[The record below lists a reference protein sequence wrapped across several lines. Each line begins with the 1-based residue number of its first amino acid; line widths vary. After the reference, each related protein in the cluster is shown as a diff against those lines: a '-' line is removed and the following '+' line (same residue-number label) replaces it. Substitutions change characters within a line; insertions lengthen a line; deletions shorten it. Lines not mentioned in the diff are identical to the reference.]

1 MAVTYNPRVTST
13 EPRVRISP
21 LGGVGEVGKNST
33 LFDFDGD
40 MVLVDAGVKFP
51 EAELHGID
59 LVVPD
64 YGYVAEHLDG
74 LLGILFTHGHEDH
87 IGGLPYLI
95 MQLDPHDP
103 IPIYGTPLT
112 LGLISVKLREHGM
125 LGRVEQHPIREGE
138 RARLGPFEVEPIA
151 VNHSIPDAVG
161 LVIRTPAG
169 TVFHTGDFKFD
180 PTPTEGKTTDN
191 ERLRA
196 LGDEGVLVL
205 LSDCVRVEQP
215 GWTPSEAGVRE
226 ALEQL
231 IATAPGR
238 VLVTTFASNIGRL
251 REVVRSAHKLG
262 RRTGIVGRSM
272 EENLRVAK
280 ELGHMKVPE
289 GSLVDLREIGELPP
303 NKVVLLSTGSQGEP
317 TSVLSRIARGDHP
330 LVKIQPEDTV
340 IFSASPVPG
349 NEESVARS
357 IDNLFRRGAR
367 VIYQVIDPR
376 VHVSG
381 HASREELKHLV
392 NLVRP
397 QYLVPV
403 HGEHR
408 MLWLLREL
416 AAECG
421 VPRERTFLT
430 EIGDV
435 VSFGA
440 DGASYESRIPS
451 GSMLVD
457 GLTIGEVTNVV
468 LRDRRRLAA
477 DGVLF
482 VSVTLDRETAEL
494 LSGPDFVSRGFVD
507 PGDSA
512 DLYDEARERVEKA
525 LLGGDP
531 GRQPDVG
538 YLAGK
543 VRDVL
548 NSFIYERTHRRPM
561 ILPVVTEV

>member
-1 MAVTYNPRVTST
+1 MATDL
-13 EPRVRISP
+13 RVRISP

-33 LFDFDGD
+33 LLEFGED
-40 MVLVDAGVKFP
+40 MIIVDAGVKFP
-51 EAELHGID
+51 EAELHGVD
-59 LVVPD
+59 LVVCD
-64 YGYVAEHLDG
+64 YGYVGERLDN
-74 LLGILFTHGHEDH
+74 LLGIVFTHGHEDH

-112 LGLISVKLREHGM
+112 LGLISVKLKEHGM
-125 LGRVEQHPIREGE
+125 LGRVTQYSIRQGQQ
-138 RARLGPFEVEPIA
+138 AALGPFEIEPIA

-180 PTPTEGKTTDN
+180 PTPVDGRTTDN
-191 ERLRA
+191 QRLRE

-205 LSDCVRVEQP
+205 LSDCVRVEQS
-215 GWTPSEAGVRE
+215 GWTASERGVRE
-226 ALEQL
+226 ALEEL
-231 IATAPGR
+231 IGRAPGR
-238 VLVTTFASNIGRL
+238 VLVTTFASNLGRL

-262 RRTGIVGRSM
+262 RKTGIVGRSM
-272 EENLRVAK
+272 EENLRVARD
-280 ELGHMKVPE
+280 LGFLDVPE
-289 GSLVDLREIGELPP
+289 GSIVDLRELNEMPP
-303 NKVVLLSTGSQGEP
+303 DKVVILSTGSQGEP

-330 LVKIQPEDTV
+330 LVKIQANDTV

-367 VIYQVIDPR
+367 VIYQMIDPR

-381 HASREELKHLV
+381 HASREELKHLLE
-392 NLVRP
+392 LVHPR
-397 QYLVPV
+397 YLVPL

-408 MLWLLREL
+408 MLWLFREL
-416 AAECG
+416 AVEAG
-421 VPRERTFLT
+421 MPRENVFLT

-435 VSFGA
+435 VAFGE
-440 DGASYESRIPS
+440 DGARREEPISS

-482 VSVTLDRETAEL
+482 VSVTLDRETGEL
-494 LSGPDFVSRGFVD
+494 LSGPDFVSRGFLQID
-507 PGDSA
+507 SGDA
-512 DLYDEARERVEKA
+512 DDLFDEAKERVTKA
-525 LLGGDP
+525 LAGD
-531 GRQPDVG
+531 GRQQPDVG
-538 YLAGK
+538 YLVGK
-543 VRDVL
+543 IRDVL
-548 NSFIYERTHRRPM
+548 NSFVYERTRRRPM

>member
-1 MAVTYNPRVTST
+1 MATPIDARIRV
-13 EPRVRISP
+13 SP

-33 LFDFDGD
+33 LIEFGD
-40 MVLVDAGVKFP
+40 DLILVDAGVKFP
-51 EAELHGID
+51 ETELHGVD
-59 LVVPD
+59 LVVCD
-64 YGYVAEHLDG
+64 YGYVSDRQDD

-112 LGLISVKLREHGM
+112 LGLISVKLKEHGM
-125 LGRVEQHPIREGE
+125 LGRVVQYAIREGE
-138 RARLGPFEVEPIA
+138 RTQLGPFEVEPIA

-161 LVIRTPAG
+161 LVIRTPVG

-180 PTPTEGKTTDN
+180 PTPVEGRTTDN
-191 ERLRA
+191 DRLRQ
-196 LGDEGVLVL
+196 LGDQGVLVL
-205 LSDCVRVEQP
+205 LSDCVRVEQA
-215 GWTPSEAGVRE
+215 GWTASESGVRD

-231 IATAPGR
+231 IGKAPGR

-262 RRTGIVGRSM
+262 RKTAVVGRSM
-272 EENLRVAK
+272 EENLRVAR
-280 ELGHMKVPE
+280 ELGFMDIPD
-289 GSLVDLREIGELPP
+289 GSLVELREVNDLPP
-303 NKVVLLSTGSQGEP
+303 DKVVLLSTGSQGEP

-330 LVKIQPEDTV
+330 LVKIQPNDTV

-367 VIYQVIDPR
+367 VIYQMIDSR
-376 VHVSG
+376 IHVSG
-381 HASREELKHLV
+381 HASREELKHLLD
-392 NLVRP
+392 LVRP
-397 QYLVPV
+397 HYLVPL

-408 MLWLLREL
+408 MLWLFREL
-416 AAECG
+416 AADTG
-421 VPRERTFLT
+421 MPRENVFLT

-435 VSFGA
+435 VGFGR
-440 DGASYESRIPS
+440 DGAGREEPIPS

-482 VSVTLDRETAEL
+482 VSVTLDRETGEL
-494 LSGPDFVSRGFVD
+494 LSGPDFVSRGFLQL
-507 PGDSA
+507 DSA
-512 DLYDEARERVEKA
+512 EVGLFDEARERVTVA
-525 LLGGDP
+525 LEGDE
-531 GRQPDVG
+531 RRRPDVG
-538 YLAGK
+538 YLVGK
-543 VRDVL
+543 LRDTL
-548 NSFIYERTHRRPM
+548 NSFVYERTRRRPM

>member
-1 MAVTYNPRVTST
+1 MTGEAL
-13 EPRVRISP
+13 RISP

-33 LFDFDGD
+33 LVELGED
-40 MVLVDAGVKFP
+40 MIIVDAGVKFP
-51 EAELHGID
+51 ETELHGVD
-59 LVVPD
+59 LVVCD
-64 YGYVAEHLDG
+64 YTYVAERLDR
-74 LLGILFTHGHEDH
+74 LLGIVFTHGHEDH

-95 MQLDPHDP
+95 MQIDPHDP

-112 LGLISVKLREHGM
+112 LGLISVKLKEHGM
-125 LGRVEQHPIREGE
+125 LGRVIQIAIREGQ
-138 RARLGPFEVEPIA
+138 RARLGPFDVEPVA

-169 TVFHTGDFKFD
+169 VLFHTGDFKFD
-180 PTPTEGKTTDN
+180 PTPVQGRTTDN
-191 ERLRA
+191 ERLRQ

-215 GWTPSEAGVRE
+215 GWTASEAGVRE

-231 IATAPGR
+231 IGAAPGR

-251 REVVRSAHKLG
+251 CEVVRSAHKLG
-262 RRTGIVGRSM
+262 RKTGVVGRSM
-272 EENLRVAK
+272 EENLRVAR
-280 ELGHMKVPE
+280 ELGFLQIPD
-289 GSLVDLREIGELPP
+289 GSLVELRELNDLPP
-303 NKVVLLSTGSQGEP
+303 EKIVLLSTGSQGEP
-317 TSVLSRIARGDHP
+317 TSVMSRIARGDHP
-330 LVKIQPEDTV
+330 LVKIQANDTV

-367 VIYQVIDPR
+367 VIYQTIDPR

-381 HASREELKHLV
+381 HASREELRHLLD
-392 NLVRP
+392 LVRP
-397 QYLVPV
+397 RYLIPL

-416 AAECG
+416 AVESG
-421 VPRERTFLT
+421 IPRQNVFLT

-435 VSFGA
+435 VAFSAEGA
-440 DGASYESRIPS
+440 QREEAIQS
-451 GSMLVD
+451 GSVLVD

-482 VSVTLDRETAEL
+482 VSVTLDRETGEL
-494 LSGPDFVSRGFVD
+494 LSGPDFVSRGFLQVD
-507 PGDSA
+507 SDESDG
-512 DLYDEARERVEKA
+512 LFEEARERVTKA
-525 LLGGDP
+525 LAGDSA
-531 GRQPDVG
+531 RQPDVS
-538 YLAGK
+538 YLVGK
-543 VRDVL
+543 VRDTL
-548 NSFIYERTHRRPM
+548 NSFVYERTRRRPM
-561 ILPVVTEV
+561 ILPLVTEV

>member
-1 MAVTYNPRVTST
+1 MANETRI
-13 EPRVRISP
+13 RISP

-33 LFDFDGD
+33 LIEFGED
-40 MVLVDAGVKFP
+40 MIVVDAGVKFP
-51 EAELHGID
+51 EAELHGVD
-59 LVVPD
+59 LVVCD
-64 YGYVAEHLDG
+64 YGYVGERLDN
-74 LLGILFTHGHEDH
+74 LLGIVFTHGHEDH

-112 LGLISVKLREHGM
+112 LGLISVKLKEHGM
-125 LGRVEQHPIREGE
+125 LGRVIQYAIGE
-138 RARLGPFEVEPIA
+138 ELPARLGPFAIEPIA

-169 TVFHTGDFKFD
+169 TLFHTGDFKFD
-180 PTPTEGKTTDN
+180 PTPVEGRTTDN
-191 ERLRA
+191 EKLRR

-205 LSDCVRVEQP
+205 LSDCVRVEQG
-215 GWTPSEAGVRE
+215 GWTASEAGVRE

-231 IATAPGR
+231 IEAAPGR

-262 RRTGIVGRSM
+262 RKTAIVGRSM
-272 EENLRVAK
+272 EENLRVAR
-280 ELGHMKVPE
+280 ELGFMDIPE
-289 GSLVDLREIGELPP
+289 GSLVEIRETNDMPA

-317 TSVLSRIARGDHP
+317 SSVLSRIARGDHP
-330 LVKIQPEDTV
+330 LVKIQVNDTV

-367 VIYQVIDPR
+367 VIYQMIDPR

-381 HASREELKHLV
+381 HASREELKHLLD
-392 NLVRP
+392 LVRP
-397 QYLVPV
+397 RYLVPL

-408 MLWLLREL
+408 MLWLFREL
-416 AAECG
+416 AVESG
-421 VPRERTFLT
+421 MPRENVFLT
-430 EIGDV
+430 EIGNV
-435 VSFGA
+435 VTFGN
-440 DGASYESRIPS
+440 DGAGRDEPIPS

-482 VSVTLDRETAEL
+482 VSVTLDRETGEL
-494 LSGPDFVSRGFVD
+494 LSGPDFVSRGFLQI
-507 PGDSA
+507 DSNDA
-512 DLYDEARERVEKA
+512 DGLFEEAKERVTA
-525 LLGGDP
+525 ALGGDES
-531 GRQPDVG
+531 RAPDVG
-538 YLAGK
+538 YLVGK
-543 VRDVL
+543 LRDTL
-548 NSFIYERTHRRPM
+548 NSFVYERTRRRPM

>member
-1 MAVTYNPRVTST
+1 MTGEAL
-13 EPRVRISP
+13 RISP

-33 LFDFDGD
+33 LVELGED
-40 MVLVDAGVKFP
+40 MIIVDAGVKFP
-51 EAELHGID
+51 ETELHGVD
-59 LVVPD
+59 LVVCD
-64 YGYVAEHLDG
+64 YTYVAERIDR
-74 LLGILFTHGHEDH
+74 LLGIVFTHGHEDH

-95 MQLDPHDP
+95 MQIDPHDP

-112 LGLISVKLREHGM
+112 LGLISVKLKEHGM
-125 LGRVEQHPIREGE
+125 LGRVIQIAIREGQ
-138 RARLGPFEVEPIA
+138 RARLGPFDVEPVA

-169 TVFHTGDFKFD
+169 VLFHTGDFKFD
-180 PTPTEGKTTDN
+180 PTPVQGRTTDN
-191 ERLRA
+191 ERLRQ

-215 GWTPSEAGVRE
+215 GWTASEAGVRE

-231 IATAPGR
+231 IGAAPGR

-251 REVVRSAHKLG
+251 CEVVRSAHKLG
-262 RRTGIVGRSM
+262 RKTGVVGRSM
-272 EENLRVAK
+272 EENLRVAR
-280 ELGHMKVPE
+280 ELGFLQIPD
-289 GSLVDLREIGELPP
+289 GSLVELRELNDLPP
-303 NKVVLLSTGSQGEP
+303 DKIVLLSTGSQGEP
-317 TSVLSRIARGDHP
+317 TSVMSRIARGDHP
-330 LVKIQPEDTV
+330 LVKIQPDDTV

-367 VIYQVIDPR
+367 VIYQMIDPR

-381 HASREELKHLV
+381 HASREELRHLLD
-392 NLVRP
+392 LVRP
-397 QYLVPV
+397 RYLVPL

-416 AAECG
+416 AVESG
-421 VPRERTFLT
+421 IPRENVFLT

-435 VSFGA
+435 VAFSAEGA
-440 DGASYESRIPS
+440 QREEPIQS
-451 GSMLVD
+451 GSVLVD

-482 VSVTLDRETAEL
+482 VSVTLDRETGEL
-494 LSGPDFVSRGFVD
+494 LSGPDFVSRGFLQVD
-507 PGDSA
+507 SEETDG
-512 DLYDEARERVEKA
+512 LFEEARERVAAA
-525 LLGGDP
+525 LEGDTA
-531 GRQPDVG
+531 RQPDVS
-538 YLAGK
+538 YLVGK
-543 VRDVL
+543 VRDTL
-548 NSFIYERTHRRPM
+548 NSLVYERTRRRPM
-561 ILPVVTEV
+561 ILPLVTEV

>member
-1 MAVTYNPRVTST
+1 MTGEAL
-13 EPRVRISP
+13 RISP

-33 LFDFDGD
+33 LVELGED
-40 MVLVDAGVKFP
+40 MIIVDAGVKFP
-51 EAELHGID
+51 ETELHGVD
-59 LVVPD
+59 LVVCD
-64 YGYVAEHLDG
+64 YTYVAERLDR
-74 LLGILFTHGHEDH
+74 LLGIVFTHGHEDH

-95 MQLDPHDP
+95 MQIDPHDP

-112 LGLISVKLREHGM
+112 LGLISVKLKEHGM
-125 LGRVEQHPIREGE
+125 LGRVIQIAIREGQ
-138 RARLGPFEVEPIA
+138 RARLGPFDVEPVA

-169 TVFHTGDFKFD
+169 VLFHTGDFKFD
-180 PTPTEGKTTDN
+180 PTPVQGRTTDN
-191 ERLRA
+191 ERLRQ

-215 GWTPSEAGVRE
+215 GWTASEAGVRE

-231 IATAPGR
+231 IGAAPGR

-251 REVVRSAHKLG
+251 CEVVRSAHKLG
-262 RRTGIVGRSM
+262 RKTGVVGRSM
-272 EENLRVAK
+272 EENLRVAR
-280 ELGHMKVPE
+280 ELGFLQIPD
-289 GSLVDLREIGELPP
+289 GSLVDLRELNDLPP
-303 NKVVLLSTGSQGEP
+303 EKIVLLSTGSQGEP
-317 TSVLSRIARGDHP
+317 TSVMSRIARGDHP
-330 LVKIQPEDTV
+330 LVKIQANDTV

-367 VIYQVIDPR
+367 VIYQMIDPR

-381 HASREELKHLV
+381 HASREELRHLLD
-392 NLVRP
+392 LVRP
-397 QYLVPV
+397 RYLIPL

-416 AAECG
+416 AVESG
-421 VPRERTFLT
+421 IPRQNVFLT

-435 VSFGA
+435 VAFSAEGA
-440 DGASYESRIPS
+440 QREEAIQS
-451 GSMLVD
+451 GSVLVD

-482 VSVTLDRETAEL
+482 VSVTLDRETGEL
-494 LSGPDFVSRGFVD
+494 LSGPDFVSRGFLQVD
-507 PGDSA
+507 SDESDG
-512 DLYDEARERVEKA
+512 LFEEARERVTKA
-525 LLGGDP
+525 LAGDTA
-531 GRQPDVG
+531 RQPDVS
-538 YLAGK
+538 YLVGK
-543 VRDVL
+543 VRDTL
-548 NSFIYERTHRRPM
+548 NSFVYERTRRRPM
-561 ILPVVTEV
+561 ILPLVTEV

>member
-1 MAVTYNPRVTST
+1 MTREA
-13 EPRVRISP
+13 RVRISP

-33 LFDFDGD
+33 LVELAEE
-40 MVLVDAGVKFP
+40 MLIVDAGVKFP
-51 EAELHGID
+51 ETELHGVD
-59 LVVPD
+59 LVVCD
-64 YGYVAEHLDG
+64 YSYIADRLDS
-74 LLGILFTHGHEDH
+74 LVGIVFTHGHEDH

-112 LGLISVKLREHGM
+112 LGLISVKLKEHGL
-125 LGRVEQHPIREGE
+125 LGRVIQYAIRDGQ
-138 RARLGPFEVEPIA
+138 RSRLGPFEIEPIA

-169 TVFHTGDFKFD
+169 VLFHTGDFKFD
-180 PTPTEGKTTDN
+180 PTPVEGRTTDN
-191 ERLRA
+191 ERLRQ
-196 LGDEGVLVL
+196 LGDEGVLAL

-215 GWTPSEAGVRE
+215 GWTASELGVRE

-231 IATAPGR
+231 IGLAPGR

-262 RRTGIVGRSM
+262 RKTSIVGRSM
-272 EENLRVAK
+272 EENLRVARD
-280 ELGHMKVPE
+280 LGFMNVPE
-289 GSLVDLREIGELPP
+289 GSLVDLRDLNDLPP
-303 NKVVLLSTGSQGEP
+303 EKVVLLSTGSQGEP

-330 LVKIQPEDTV
+330 LVKIQPNDTV

-367 VIYQVIDPR
+367 VIYQMIDPR

-381 HASREELKHLV
+381 HASREELKHLLD
-392 NLVRP
+392 LVRP
-397 QYLVPV
+397 KYLVPL

-408 MLWLLREL
+408 MLWLFREL

-421 VPRERTFLT
+421 IPRENVFLT

-435 VSFGA
+435 VAFGEA
-440 DGASYESRIPS
+440 GAQREEPISS
-451 GSMLVD
+451 GSVLVD

-477 DGVLF
+477 DGVVF
-482 VSVTLDRETAEL
+482 VSVTLDRETGEL
-494 LSGPDFVSRGFVD
+494 LSGPDFVSRGFLQLSSEETD
-507 PGDSA
+507 G
-512 DLYDEARERVEKA
+512 LFEEARERVCEA
-525 LLGGDP
+525 LEGDER
-531 GRQPDVG
+531 RQPDVN
-538 YLAGK
+538 YLVGK
-543 VRDVL
+543 VRDTL
-548 NSFIYERTHRRPM
+548 NSFVYERTRRRPM
-561 ILPVVTEV
+561 ILPRITEV

>member
-1 MAVTYNPRVTST
+1 MTSAIEARIRV
-13 EPRVRISP
+13 SP

-33 LFDFDGD
+33 LIEFGD
-40 MVLVDAGVKFP
+40 DLILVDAGVKFP
-51 EAELHGID
+51 ETELHGVD
-59 LVVPD
+59 LVVCD
-64 YGYVAEHLDG
+64 YGYVSEHLDR
-74 LLGILFTHGHEDH
+74 LLGIVFTHGHEDH
-87 IGGLPYLI
+87 IGGLPYLL

-112 LGLISVKLREHGM
+112 LGLISVKLKEHGL
-125 LGRVEQHPIREGE
+125 LGRVIQYAIREGQK
-138 RARLGPFEVEPIA
+138 ARLGSFEVEPIA

-180 PTPTEGKTTDN
+180 PTPVEGRTTDN
-191 ERLRA
+191 DRLRQ

-205 LSDCVRVEQP
+205 LSDCVRVEQG
-215 GWTPSEAGVRE
+215 GWTASESGVRD

-231 IATAPGR
+231 IGKAPGR

-262 RRTGIVGRSM
+262 RKTAIVGRSM
-272 EENLRVAK
+272 EENLRVAR
-280 ELGHMKVPE
+280 ELGFMDIPE
-289 GSLVDLREIGELPP
+289 GSLLELREINDLPP
-303 NKVVLLSTGSQGEP
+303 DKVVLLSTGSQGEP

-330 LVKIQPEDTV
+330 LVKIQPNDTV

-367 VIYQVIDPR
+367 VIYQMIDPR

-381 HASREELKHLV
+381 HASREELKHLLE
-392 NLVRP
+392 LVRP
-397 QYLVPV
+397 RYLVPL

-408 MLWLLREL
+408 MLWLFREL
-416 AAECG
+416 AVESG
-421 VPRERTFLT
+421 MPRENVFIT

-435 VSFGA
+435 VGFWE
-440 DGASYESRIPS
+440 DGAEREEPIPS
-451 GSMLVD
+451 GSVLVD

-482 VSVTLDRETAEL
+482 VSVTLDRETGEL
-494 LSGPDFVSRGFVD
+494 LSGPDFVSRGFL
-507 PGDSA
+507 PLDSA
-512 DLYDEARERVEKA
+512 EDGLFEAARERVAAA
-525 LLGGDP
+525 LEGDQ
-531 GRQPDVG
+531 RRRPDVG
-538 YLAGK
+538 YLVGK
-543 VRDVL
+543 VRDTL
-548 NSFIYERTHRRPM
+548 NSFVYERTRRRPM

>member
-1 MAVTYNPRVTST
+1 M
-13 EPRVRISP
+13 
-21 LGGVGEVGKNST
+21 GGVGEVGKNST
-33 LFDFDGD
+33 LIEFGD
-40 MVLVDAGVKFP
+40 DLLLVDAGVKFP
-51 EAELHGID
+51 ETELHGVD
-59 LVVPD
+59 LVVCD
-64 YGYVAEHLDG
+64 YGYVAERLDD
-74 LLGILFTHGHEDH
+74 LIGIVFTHGHEDH

-112 LGLISVKLREHGM
+112 LGLISVKLKEHGM
-125 LGRVEQHPIREGE
+125 LGRVVQYTIQEGE
-138 RARLGPFEVEPIA
+138 EARLGPFSVEPIA

-161 LVIRTPAG
+161 LVIRTPVG
-169 TVFHTGDFKFD
+169 TLFHTGDFKFD
-180 PTPTEGKTTDN
+180 PTPIEGRTTDN
-191 ERLRA
+191 SRLRR

-205 LSDCVRVEQP
+205 LSDCVRVEQN
-215 GWTPSEAGVRE
+215 GWTGSETGVRD

-231 IATAPGR
+231 IAVAPGR

-262 RRTGIVGRSM
+262 RTTAVVGRSM
-272 EENLRVAK
+272 EENLRVAR
-280 ELGHMKVPE
+280 ELGFMDIPE
-289 GSLVDLREIGELPP
+289 GSLVELREANDMPP
-303 NKVVLLSTGSQGEP
+303 EKVVLLSTGSQGEP

-330 LVKIQPEDTV
+330 LVKIQANDTV
-340 IFSASPVPG
+340 VFSASPVPG

-367 VIYQVIDPR
+367 VIYQMIDPR

-381 HASREELKHLV
+381 HASRDELKHLLD
-392 NLVRP
+392 LVRP
-397 QYLVPV
+397 RYLVPL

-408 MLWLLREL
+408 MLWLFREL
-416 AAECG
+416 AVETG
-421 VPRERTFLT
+421 MQRENVFLT

-435 VSFGA
+435 VAFWE
-440 DGASYESRIPS
+440 DGAHREEPIPS

-482 VSVTLDRETAEL
+482 VSVTLDRETGEL
-494 LSGPDFVSRGFVD
+494 LSGPDFVSRGFLQVD
-507 PGDSA
+507 GSEDG
-512 DLYDEARERVEKA
+512 LFEEARGRVAAAVE
-525 LLGGDP
+525 GDQS
-531 GRQPDVG
+531 RQPDVG
-538 YLAGK
+538 YLVGK
-543 VRDVL
+543 VRDTL
-548 NSFIYERTHRRPM
+548 NSFVYERTRRRPM

>member
-1 MAVTYNPRVTST
+1 MAV
-13 EPRVRISP
+13 EARVRISP

-33 LFDFDGD
+33 LLELGED
-40 MVLVDAGVKFP
+40 MLIVDAGVKFP
-51 EAELHGID
+51 EAELHGVD
-59 LVVPD
+59 LVVCD
-64 YGYVAEHLDG
+64 YGYIGERLDS
-74 LLGILFTHGHEDH
+74 LLGIVFTHGHEDH

-112 LGLISVKLREHGM
+112 LGLISVKLKEHGM
-125 LGRVEQHPIREGE
+125 LGRVTQYSIREGQ
-138 RARLGPFEVEPIA
+138 RASLGPFEIEPIA

-161 LVIRTPAG
+161 LVIRTPVG
-169 TVFHTGDFKFD
+169 TLFHTGDFKFD
-180 PTPTEGKTTDN
+180 PTPVEGKTTDN
-191 ERLRA
+191 QRLRE

-205 LSDCVRVEQP
+205 LSDCVRVEQA
-215 GWTPSEAGVRE
+215 GWTASEWGVRE
-226 ALEQL
+226 ALEEL
-231 IATAPGR
+231 IGAAPGR
-238 VLVTTFASNIGRL
+238 VLVTTFASNLGRL

-262 RRTGIVGRSM
+262 RKTGIVGRSM
-272 EENLRVAK
+272 EENMRVARD
-280 ELGHMKVPE
+280 LGFLDVPD
-289 GSLVDLREIGELPP
+289 GSVVDLRELNELPP
-303 NKVVLLSTGSQGEP
+303 EKVVILSTGSQGEP

-330 LVKIQPEDTV
+330 LVRIQANDTV

-367 VIYQVIDPR
+367 VIYQNIDAR

-381 HASREELKHLV
+381 HASREELKHLL

-397 QYLVPV
+397 RYLVPL

-416 AAECG
+416 AVDTG
-421 VPRERTFLT
+421 MQRENVFLT

-435 VSFGA
+435 VAFGA
-440 DGASYESRIPS
+440 TGAQREEPISS

-477 DGVLF
+477 DGVLI
-482 VSVTLDRETAEL
+482 VAVTLDRETGEL
-494 LSGPDFVSRGFVD
+494 LSGPDFVSRGFLQN
-507 PGDSA
+507 DSGEA
-512 DLYDEARERVEKA
+512 DDLFEEARERVTAA
-525 LLGGDP
+525 LAGDDR
-531 GRQPDVG
+531 RQPDIG
-538 YLAGK
+538 YLVGK
-543 VRDVL
+543 VRDTL
-548 NSFIYERTHRRPM
+548 NSFVYERTRRRPM